1 MKWPANNCLLAKRGT
16 MVQQRSMPFGRSR
29 RFDVETLTQVSG
41 RPAAWTKGIL
51 SRLLCERIIQRRN
64 DVYSRVSEVEPS
76 YTLQILDA
84 MRAGPMTRKAI
95 EAVGVNPKSLCAM
108 LTTLERRGL
117 IECDSSVRPFRYRLP
132 SRKHSAGL
140 EALAAYE
147 AAR

>member
-1 MKWPANNCLLAKRGT
+1 MIKPYRPRLPEIVAMLDAMPA
-16 MVQQRSMPFGRSR
+16 
-29 RFDVETLTQVSG
+29 DVETLTRVSG
-41 RPAAWTKGIL
+41 RPAAWAQGIL

-64 DVYSRVSEVEPS
+64 DVYSRVVEIEPS
-76 YTLQILDA
+76 YTVQILDA

-95 EAVGVNPKSLCAM
+95 EAIGVNPKSVCAI

-132 SRKHSAGL
+132 SREHSAGL

>member
-1 MKWPANNCLLAKRGT
+1 MIKPYRPRLPEIVAMLDAMPA
-16 MVQQRSMPFGRSR
+16 
-29 RFDVETLTQVSG
+29 DVETLTRVSG
-41 RPAAWTKGIL
+41 RPAAWAQGIL

-64 DVYSRVSEVEPS
+64 DVYSRVVEIEPS
-76 YTLQILDA
+76 YTVQILDA

-95 EAVGVNPKSLCAM
+95 EAIGVNPKSLCAI

-132 SRKHSAGL
+132 SREHSAGL

>member
-1 MKWPANNCLLAKRGT
+1 MIKPYRPRLPEIVAMLDAMPA
-16 MVQQRSMPFGRSR
+16 
-29 RFDVETLTQVSG
+29 DVETLTQVSG
-41 RPAAWTKGIL
+41 RPAAWAQGIL

-64 DVYSRVSEVEPS
+64 DVYSRVVEIEPS
-76 YTLQILDA
+76 YTVQILDA

-95 EAVGVNPKSLCAM
+95 EAIGVNPKSVCAI

-132 SRKHSAGL
+132 SRQHSAGL

>member
-1 MKWPANNCLLAKRGT
+1 MIKPYRPRLPEIVAMLDAMPA
-16 MVQQRSMPFGRSR
+16 
-29 RFDVETLTQVSG
+29 DVETLTQVSG
-41 RPAAWTKGIL
+41 RPAAWAQGIL

-64 DVYSRVSEVEPS
+64 DVYSRVVEIEPS
-76 YTLQILDA
+76 YTVQILDA

-95 EAVGVNPKSLCAM
+95 EAIGVNPKSVCAI

-132 SRKHSAGL
+132 SREHSAGL

>member
-1 MKWPANNCLLAKRGT
+1 MTKPYRPRLPEIVAMLDAMPA
-16 MVQQRSMPFGRSR
+16 
-29 RFDVETLTQVSG
+29 DVETLTQVSG
-41 RPAAWTKGIL
+41 RPAAWAQGIL

-64 DVYSRVSEVEPS
+64 DVYSRVVQIEPS
-76 YTLQILDA
+76 YTLQIFDA

-95 EAVGVNPKSLCAM
+95 EAIGVNPKSVCAI

-132 SRKHSAGL
+132 SREHSAGL